1 MLQKFKTSTYATL
14 LLTGLFV
21 LPYMV
26 EAVDRIENASNRFG
40 CGDTYE
46 ELRDCMETVVSTRDA
61 SIDQLNA
68 ELSSVGAAHEKAIE
82 ELQAQAD
89 KAKEDIRGEMQ
100 AAVDKATEELVEMQ
114 AALDKA
120 EADKV
125 ELQAALDNNEA
136 EKGELTTAVD
146 TLKAEKTELQAAVD
160 KAEEEKVELQA
171 AVDKA
176 EAEKVELQAA
186 VDKAET
192 EKTELQA
199 AVDKAER
206 KNVKLQA
213 ALDKRGSLIVREG
226 SIRTS
231 DISQSD
237 VKLIQCPVPH
247 LGGAY
252 APSRQKTRACG
263 VWVIGGSHA
272 YGREQGEDWLNE
284 GCLDGDGYRV
294 EIERDEDGA
303 TLVCEKPKATSCRSV
318 EGDWYDCECRSHASG
333 NIRCTPN

>member
-1 MLQKFKTSTYATL
+1 MFHKFKMTASVTL
-14 LLTGLFV
+14 LLIGLFV
-21 LPYMV
+21 LPYIV

-100 AAVDKATEELVEMQ
+100 AA
-114 AALDKA
+114 
-120 EADKV
+120 
-125 ELQAALDNNEA
+125 LDNNEA

-176 EAEKVELQAA
+176 EAEKV
-186 VDKAET
+186 
-192 EKTELQA
+192 ELQA